1 MFEET
6 QITGIKRGNSHYPR
20 YDDAA
25 LAFEEYWY
33 PVMFS
38 RQLGRK
44 PVSLRLFGEDI
55 MFVRDGGEAHALA
68 DRCPHRGIPLSL
80 GKQEFPGTFTCG
92 YHGWTFDVRTG
103 ELVAAL
109 TDGPDSP
116 ICGKARVRRYPVAER
131 VGIVWIYNGTN
142 APPPVERDIPREML
156 ADDAVIEGRIVT
168 RPGDWRHGAENG
180 FDESHG
186 KYLHRD
192 AWMVFFRQ
200 QPAFI
205 TTVIGPDDDPWIT
218 RKTKTAELFGDFP
231 GLGTWPKKRFWK
243 QGKGGT
249 TVSVRLPGTLR
260 VHYGA
265 WIHFE
270 WYVPT
275 VVGQHR
281 YLQFVV
287 KHASGLSALYFRLSY
302 WLFLRWIFHV
312 QFNNQDARV
321 VRAMKT
327 PPEQLFRPDHS
338 IVAWR
343 RLCEQA
349 GGKRDDASVSA
360 EAIDAATDQ
369 EIREALE
376 RV

>member
-1 MFEET
+1 
-6 QITGIKRGNSHYPR
+6 
-20 YDDAA
+20 
-25 LAFEEYWY
+25 
-33 PVMFS
+33 
-38 RQLGRK
+38 
-44 PVSLRLFGEDI
+44 
-55 MFVRDGGEAHALA
+55 
-68 DRCPHRGIPLSL
+68 
-80 GKQEFPGTFTCG
+80 
-92 YHGWTFDVRTG
+92 
-103 ELVAAL
+103 
-109 TDGPDSP
+109 
-116 ICGKARVRRYPVAER
+116 
-131 VGIVWIYNGTN
+131 
-142 APPPVERDIPREML
+142 
-156 ADDAVIEGRIVT
+156 
-168 RPGDWRHGAENG
+168 
-180 FDESHG
+180 
-186 KYLHRD
+186 
-192 AWMVFFRQ
+192 
-200 QPAFI
+200 
-205 TTVIGPDDDPWIT
+205 
-218 RKTKTAELFGDFP
+218 
-231 GLGTWPKKRFWK
+231 
-243 QGKGGT
+243 
-249 TVSVRLPGTLR
+249 